1 MPLYRTDEFG
11 PNASDTLSR
20 ALANQMLPTPTA
32 ADGTK
37 MSSNP
42 ETSARRMQKGNQASL
57 TDIVQTEMLPPG
69 YLLPTPVAHDA
80 TENIIG
86 PANHR
91 PNDEDTLARALH
103 HLLPTPLLKTPV
115 ASENGRLDTPER
127 YLNRNDSGGRFDLSD
142 QVAAL
147 LPTRLASDYKQ
158 AGFQP
163 SLQDP
168 ERSESISVAIMNL
181 LPTPRAQNGE
191 TRNQNIYARPL
202 DQPQNLENALALLPT
217 PLTRPSKNGQIW
229 VRPEDEF
236 QNLENA
242 IAHMPSVN
250 ALLPTPTVMDMGSNY
265 TPEEWEAWKL
275 KQKET
280 HSNGNGH
287 GASLTQ
293 EALLIGASIQ
303 APLFDGSECLDDQ
316 PLIQLSPE

>member
-1 MPLYRTDEFG
+1 
-11 PNASDTLSR
+11 
-20 ALANQMLPTPTA
+20 
-32 ADGTK
+32 

-42 ETSARRMQKGNQASL
+42 ETSARRMEKGNQASL

-91 PNDEDTLARALH
+91 PHDEDTLAMALH
-103 HLLPTPLLKTPV
+103 HLLPTPV
-115 ASENGRLDTPER
+115 
-127 YLNRNDSGGRFDLSD
+127 SD
-142 QVAAL
+142 HSRGLAQPGTDFSS
-147 LPTRLASDYKQ
+147 LPN
-158 AGFQP
+158 
-163 SLQDP
+163 
-168 ERSESISVAIMNL
+168 VAISL

-191 TRNQNIYARPL
+191 IRNQNIYARPL
-202 DQPQNLENALALLPT
+202 EQPQNLENAL
-217 PLTRPSKNGQIW
+217 
-229 VRPEDEF
+229 
-236 QNLENA
+236 
-242 IAHMPSVN
+242 

-293 EALLIGASIQ
+293 EALSLLPTPTVADTRDGKYLRQMTIDALKRGASTGLNLNHLVETLWEEMAYGSTGESMTQ
-303 APLFDGSECLDDQ
+303 PLKDGSECLEEKHQ
-316 PLIQLSPE
+316 TQLFPE